1 MAEER
6 LLAVSPHNTHSIEC
20 YSKRG
25 FLKWAEMIP
34 NLVTKEG
41 AIWLLDNAF
50 GSGLHKDWRA
60 GLTESGTISSGD
72 TMITKGWNEFTK
84 TTHAAR
90 PNLYFGATEPQTAAE
105 TYVSAKAGFVV
116 HKAGEITGSF
126 MVDDPLIGGRA
137 GLLYGVTLFD
147 NAHQVVQ
154 GDSLYLI
161 ITLGSTV

>member
-6 LLAVSPHNTHSIEC
+6 LLAVKPYNTHSITC

-25 FLKWAEMIP
+25 FLKWAEVIP

-50 GSGLHKDWRA
+50 GPGFQKDWKA
-60 GLTESGTISSGD
+60 GLTESGTISSDD
-72 TMITKGWNEFTK
+72 TMVTKGWNEFTG
-84 TTHAAR
+84 TTHANR
-90 PNLYFGATEPQTAAE
+90 PALYFEATEPKTAAQ

-116 HKAGEITGSF
+116 HKAGDITGSF
-126 MVDDPLIGGRA
+126 MVDDPAIGGRA

-147 NAHQVVQ
+147 NTHNVVQ

>member
-1 MAEER
+1 MEQER
-6 LLAVSPHNTHSIEC
+6 LLAIEPHNTHSIEC

-25 FLKWAEMIP
+25 FLKWGEVIP

-41 AIWLLDNAF
+41 AIWLLSNAF
-50 GSGLHKDWRA
+50 GAGMQRDWRA
-60 GLTESGTISSGD
+60 GLVESGAISSDD
-72 TMITKGWNEFTK
+72 TMISHKWSEFVK

-116 HKAGEITGSF
+116 HQAGDITGSF
-126 MVDDPLIGGRA
+126 MVDNSLMGGHM
-137 GLLYGVTLFD
+137 GLLYGVTNFD
-147 NAHQVVQ
+147 NPHQVVA

-161 ITLGSTV
+161 ITLGSKL

>member
-1 MAEER
+1 MEQER
-6 LLAVSPHNTHSIEC
+6 ILAVRPHNTHSIEC

-25 FLKWAEMIP
+25 FLKWGEVIP
-34 NLVTKEG
+34 NLVTKGG

-50 GSGLHKDWRA
+50 GAGMHRDWRA
-60 GLTESGTISSGD
+60 GLVESGDISSDD
-72 TMITKGWNEFTK
+72 TMVTKGWIEFTK

-116 HKAGEITGSF
+116 HKEGTITGSF
-126 MVDDPLIGGRA
+126 MVDDPLMGGRA

-147 NAHQVVQ
+147 NPHQVVQ

>member
-6 LLAVSPHNTHSIEC
+6 LLAIKPYNTHSITC

-25 FLKWAEMIP
+25 FLKWGELVP
-34 NLVTKEG
+34 NLVTAEG

-50 GSGLHKDWRA
+50 GVGIQRDWRA
-60 GLTESGTISSGD
+60 GLTGSGTISSGD
-72 TMITKGWNEFTK
+72 TMITKGWNEFTG
-84 TTHAAR
+84 TTHANR
-90 PNLYFGATEPQTAAE
+90 PSLYFSATSPKTAAE
-105 TYVSAKAGFVV
+105 TYVSDKAGFVV

-126 MVDDPLIGGRA
+126 MVDDPLIGGRI

-147 NAHQVVQ
+147 NAHPVVQ